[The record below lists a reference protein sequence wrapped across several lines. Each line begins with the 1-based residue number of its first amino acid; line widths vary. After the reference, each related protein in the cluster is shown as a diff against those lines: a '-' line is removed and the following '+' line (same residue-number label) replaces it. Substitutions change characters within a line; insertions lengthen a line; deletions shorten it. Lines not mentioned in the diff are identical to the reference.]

1 MKDIIQRNLDS
12 FLEGGRDE
20 ELGRFLADL
29 HPADVAEILE
39 YEDED
44 IKRRVFGLLEAE
56 QAAEV
61 LLELSDVAREQIL
74 EPIDV
79 DRLSEMVSEMDSDDA
94 ADIVAELKAEDAAAV
109 LEAIEP
115 EDSDEVRRLLLYD
128 EESAGGIMQLELIS
142 AREDETVTDV
152 IERIRH
158 TGDEV
163 EDLNY
168 VFVVDAQNRLRG
180 WVSLRQLLLARTDQI
195 LGELMANCELVVQV
209 DEDQE
214 QVAQDFQKY
223 DVRSAPVVDDQGRLL
238 GRITVDDVFDVYS
251 EEVDEDFYRMAGTSE
266 EEVYSDRILRISR
279 LRLPWL
285 LVNLTGGLVTGYLVW
300 MFKVAL
306 QDVLALVTFIP
317 AIMALGGSVG
327 MQSSTIIVRGMAL
340 GRIGTG
346 QVSSV
351 LFKEFRVALIMGV
364 VCGTGGALVAR
375 IWHGADGSGLDS
387 RFEHA
392 VGHHAVVR
400 PGCGDA
406 GRLPEDEYR
415 PGFGVRTVCH
425 HVQRRDRHSAVY
437 GNRHRAAQIN
447 GVT

>member
-1 MKDIIQRNLDS
+1 M
-12 FLEGGRDE
+12 
-20 ELGRFLADL
+20 
-29 HPADVAEILE
+29 AEILE

-44 IKRRVFGLLEAE
+44 VKRRVFNLLEAE

-61 LLELSDVAREQIL
+61 LLELSDVARDQIL

-79 DRLSEMVSEMDSDDA
+79 DRLSEMVAEMDSDDA

-115 EDSDEVRRLLLYD
+115 QDSDEVRQLLLYD

-142 AREDETVTDV
+142 AREDETVADAV
-152 IERIRH
+152 ERIRN

-180 WVSLRQLLLARTDQI
+180 WVSLRQLLLAQPGQT
-195 LGELMANCELVVQV
+195 LGQLMANCELVVQV

-223 DVRSAPVVDDQGRLL
+223 DVRSAPVVDAQGRLL

-266 EEVYSDRILRISR
+266 EEVYSDRILKISR

-300 MFKVAL
+300 LFKVAL

-340 GRIGTG
+340 GRIGSG

-375 IWHGADGSGLDS
+375 IWHGRTDLGLIVGLSMLSAITLSSVLGAVTPAAFRRMNIDPALASGPFVTMCNDVIGILLYMGI
-387 RFEHA
+387 A
-392 VGHHAVVR
+392 
-400 PGCGDA
+400 
-406 GRLPEDEYR
+406 
-415 PGFGVRTVCH
+415 TVLLKLM
-425 HVQRRDRHSAVY
+425 A
-437 GNRHRAAQIN
+437 
-447 GVT
+447 

>member
-20 ELGRFLADL
+20 ELGRLLVDL
-29 HPADVAEILE
+29 HPADVAEIIE

-44 IKRRVFGLLEAE
+44 VKRRVFGLLAAE

-79 DRLSEMVSEMDSDDA
+79 DRLSEMVAEMDSDDA
-94 ADIVAELKAEDAAAV
+94 ADIVAELKAEDQAAV

-115 EDSDEVRRLLLYD
+115 EDSAEVRRLLLYD

-142 AREDETVTDV
+142 AREDETVAEIV
-152 IERIRH
+152 ERIREI
-158 TGDEV
+158 GDEV

-168 VFVVDAQNRLRG
+168 VFVVDTQNRLRG
-180 WVSLRQLLLARTDQI
+180 WVSLRQLLLARSDQH
-195 LGELMANCELVVQV
+195 LGEMMVSCELVIPV

-223 DVRSAPVVDDQGRLL
+223 DVRSAPVVDAQGRLL

-300 MFKVAL
+300 LFKVAL

-346 QVSSV
+346 QVASV
-351 LFKEFRVALIMGV
+351 LFKEFRVAMIMGV
-364 VCGTGGALVAR
+364 VCGLGGAIVAR
-375 IWHGADGSGLDS
+375 IWHGRSDLGLIVGLSMLAAITMSSMLGSVTPAAFRRLNIDPALASGPFVTMCNDV
-387 RFEHA
+387 
-392 VGHHAVVR
+392 VGILLYMGIA
-400 PGCGDA
+400 
-406 GRLPEDEYR
+406 
-415 PGFGVRTVCH
+415 TVMLKLT
-425 HVQRRDRHSAVY
+425 V
-437 GNRHRAAQIN
+437 
-447 GVT
+447 

>member
-306 QDVLALVTFIP
+306 QDVFGARHVYSGHNGP
-317 AIMALGGSVG
+317 
-327 MQSSTIIVRGMAL
+327 
-340 GRIGTG
+340 GRIGG
-346 QVSSV
+346 HAVFHHYCARHGLGSH
-351 LFKEFRVALIMGV
+351 RYRAGV
-364 VCGTGGALVAR
+364 IGIVQGIPSGPDHGRCMWHWRGSGGPHLAR
-375 IWHGADGSGLDS
+375 ADGSGLDS

>member
-20 ELGRFLADL
+20 ELGRLLADL

-39 YEDED
+39 YEDEEA
-44 IKRRVFGLLEAE
+44 KRRVFNLLAAE
-56 QAAEV
+56 HAAEV
-61 LLELSDVAREQIL
+61 LLELSDVSREQIL

-79 DRLSEMVSEMDSDDA
+79 DRLSEMVAEMDSDDA
-94 ADIVAELKAEDAAAV
+94 ADIVAELNAEDQAAV

-115 EDSDEVRRLLLYD
+115 QDSDEVRRLLLYD

-142 AREDETVTDV
+142 AREDETVTEIV
-152 IERIRH
+152 ERIREI
-158 TGDEV
+158 GDEV

-168 VFVVDAQNRLRG
+168 VFVVDAQGRLRG
-180 WVSLRQLLLARTDQI
+180 WVSLRQLLLARPDQR
-195 LGELMANCELVVQV
+195 LGEMMVPCELVIPV

-223 DVRSAPVVDDQGRLL
+223 DVRSAPVVDAQGRLL

-300 MFKVAL
+300 LFKVAL

-346 QVSSV
+346 QVGSV

-364 VCGTGGALVAR
+364 VCGFGGALVAR
-375 IWHGADGSGLDS
+375 IWHGRADLGLIVGISMLAAITMSSMLGSVTPAAFRRLNIDPALASGPFVTMCNDV
-387 RFEHA
+387 
-392 VGHHAVVR
+392 VGILLYMGIA
-400 PGCGDA
+400 
-406 GRLPEDEYR
+406 
-415 PGFGVRTVCH
+415 TVMLKLT
-425 HVQRRDRHSAVY
+425 
-437 GNRHRAAQIN
+437 G
-447 GVT
+447 